1 MEKIKLSSFLG
12 DVFVFVAY
20 CIACLYL
27 SMLIYNVV
35 TLDISGIYALT
46 FFLLFWILA
55 IGRKIIRFKKV
66 YFDKNC
72 IYTNKFGEIRL
83 QEIEEFTDRKIVF
96 SLNGKRQVIYFN
108 YFYPSDNYFTLKKY
122 IRNIK
127 E

>member
-83 QEIEEFTDRKIVF
+83 QEIEEFTEIGRASCRERVTNAVD
-96 SLNGKRQVIYFN
+96 
-108 YFYPSDNYFTLKKY
+108 
-122 IRNIK
+122 